1 MTIKKLKSYFAQN
14 QKMLYMNKLLTFFAA
29 SALVLSACQPGLD
42 KTNPFFAQKY
52 PTPFEVPPFGE
63 IKTQHFMPAFVEGMK
78 QEQEG
83 IDLIVNNP
91 SEPTFTN
98 TIFAFDRPGELLNRV
113 ATVFYCLRGTDDSD
127 SLRAI
132 AKEVTPL
139 MSRHSDNK
147 MLNKKLFQRISKIY
161 ESRGELS
168 LNPSQIRVVEKYYND
183 FVRNGAL
190 LSEDDQNTL
199 RKLNEELSMLGL
211 QFGDNLLAET
221 NDNFSLIIDQE
232 ADLKGLPESVISA
245 AAEAAQKAGQTGK
258 WIFSLQK
265 PSWIPFLQY
274 AENRELR
281 EKLYKGYYMRGDNN
295 NSNDNKQVIA
305 KIAELRAQK
314 AKILGYDNFAEYVIE
329 VNMAQTPVR
338 VNEFLSQLWTPAL
351 NVSKKELAEMQRL
364 ANNSGANYKLQSWD
378 WWFWAE
384 KLRKSKYNLDEN
396 ELTPYFKL
404 ENVRE
409 GMFWTANKLYGLTFE
424 RLTNVPMY
432 NPLNEVFEVKEA
444 DGSHAGLMYFDWH
457 PRAGK
462 RAGAWCTSFRRALST
477 NGVRTTP
484 LVSIVCNF
492 TPPTGDKPALLTW
505 DEVTTM
511 FHEFGHGLHGLFSQG
526 EYKRTA
532 GQVARDFVELPSQI
546 MEHWA
551 AEPEVMRQYA
561 RHYQTNEPMPEELM
575 QKLQKSSTFNQG
587 FSTVEYLAAA
597 QLDMKWHALSAD
609 SEVANA
615 DEFEK
620 QTLDE
625 LGLITEIIPRYRS
638 TYFSHIFNGGYSAGY
653 YVYIWAEV
661 LDADAFEAFKESGD
675 IFNQELA
682 KKFREHCLSYCGE
695 DEGMVQYT
703 KFRGHEPTID
713 ALLRNRG
720 LN

>member
-1 MTIKKLKSYFAQN
+1 
-14 QKMLYMNKLLTFFAA
+14 MNKAITLFA
-29 SALVLSACQPGLD
+29 SLALAFTSCQPGLD

-52 PTPFEVPPFGE
+52 ATPFEVPPFEE
-63 IKTQHFMPAFVEGMK
+63 IQPQHFMPAFNEGMK
-78 QEQEG
+78 QAQEG
-83 IDLIVNNP
+83 IDLIVGNP
-91 SEPTFTN
+91 ADPTFVN
-98 TIFAFDRPGELLNRV
+98 TIFAFDRSGELLNRV
-113 ATVFYCLRGTDDSD
+113 SIVFFNLRGTDDSD
-127 SLRAI
+127 TLRAI

-139 MSRHSDNK
+139 LSNHSDNI
-147 MLNKKLFQRISKIY
+147 MLNKKLFQRIAKIY
-161 ESRGELS
+161 DSRTEAG
-168 LNPSQIRVVEKYYND
+168 LNASQIRVVEKYYND

-190 LSEDDQNTL
+190 LNEEDQNSL
-199 RKLNEELSMLGL
+199 RKINEELSLLGL
-211 QFGDNLLAET
+211 KFGDNLLAET
-221 NDNFSLIIDQE
+221 NNNFSLVIDQQS
-232 ADLKGLPESVISA
+232 DLKGLPEGVVSA
-245 AAEAAQKAGQTGK
+245 AAEAAQKSGNAGK
-258 WIFSLQK
+258 WLFTLQK

-281 EKLYKGYYMRGDNN
+281 EKLYKGYFMRGDNDN
-295 NSNDNKQVIA
+295 DNDNKQVIA
-305 KIAELRAQK
+305 KISELRAQK
-314 AKILGYDNFAEYVIE
+314 AKLLGYNNFAEYAIE
-329 VNMAQTPVR
+329 VNMAQTPDR
-338 VNEFLSQLWTPAL
+338 VNEFLTQLWTPAL
-351 NVSKKELAEMQRL
+351 NVSKKELSEMQRL
-364 ANNSGANYKLQSWD
+364 ANINGANYKLQSWD

-396 ELTPYFKL
+396 ELIPYFKL
-404 ENVRE
+404 ENVRQ
-409 GMFWTANKLYGLTFE
+409 GMFWTANKLYGITFE
-424 RLTNVPMY
+424 RLTNVPQY
-432 NPLNEVFEVKEA
+432 NALNEVFEVKEA

-462 RAGAWCTSFRRALST
+462 RAGAWCTSFRRALTT
-477 NGVRTTP
+477 NDVRTTP

-511 FHEFGHGLHGLFSQG
+511 FHEFGHGLHGLFSLG

-551 AEPEVMRQYA
+551 AEPQVMKQYA
-561 RHYQTNEPMPEELM
+561 RHYLTNEPMPEDLM
-575 QKLQKSSTFNQG
+575 TKLQLSSTFNQG

-597 QLDMKWHALSAD
+597 QLDMKWHSLSANENV
-609 SEVANA
+609 SNA

-620 QTLDE
+620 QTLDK
-625 LGLITEIIPRYRS
+625 LGLISEILPRYRS

-675 IFNQELA
+675 IFNQDLA
-682 KKFREHCLSYCGE
+682 GKFRENCLANCGE